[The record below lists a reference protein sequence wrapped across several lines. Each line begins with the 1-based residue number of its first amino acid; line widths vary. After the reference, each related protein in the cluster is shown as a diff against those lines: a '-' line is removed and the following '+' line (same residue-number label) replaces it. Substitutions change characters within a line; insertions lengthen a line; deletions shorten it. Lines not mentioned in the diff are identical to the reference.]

1 VRWEEPVS
9 DHHREESEHGEIEH
23 FEASHKRCC
32 DNGLEKFGGI
42 VLIAGWL
49 VARREGRC
57 EHSFLRSSVM
67 AYEFHVENAFSL
79 GGALHDRATE
89 CGQEWTFDI
98 AT

>member
-1 VRWEEPVS
+1 
-9 DHHREESEHGEIEH
+9 
-23 FEASHKRCC
+23 
-32 DNGLEKFGGI
+32 
-42 VLIAGWL
+42 
-49 VARREGRC
+49 
-57 EHSFLRSSVM
+57 M